1 MASKRLTV
9 KQKQEIFRALVELQD
24 TRTVSIGESIQQVC
38 ERFKI
43 TENQL
48 EKIQEEGI
56 AREWPPL
63 EQAV

>member
-9 KQKQEIFRALVELQD
+9 KQKKEIFKALVDLQD
-24 TRTVSIGESIQQVC
+24 ARTMPVGDSIDEVC
-38 ERFKI
+38 RKFKI

>member
-9 KQKQEIFRALVELQD
+9 KQKQEIFKALVDLQD